1 MRRFIMRWYHI
12 VNVVILVLSKLY
24 NSISFLPPWI
34 FWHLV
39 VVEVV
44 CRVIIGEAKLAVLF
58 ETMIIIV
65 HI

>member
-1 MRRFIMRWYHI
+1 MRWHHI
-12 VNVVILVLSKLY
+12 VNVVILILSKLY
-24 NSISFLPPWI
+24 EDISFLPPLI

-58 ETMIIIV
+58 EMMIVIV